1 MLNLHPLQRATDGI
15 SSTTDIVRNGYAFSD
30 GNGIMGIEVARS
42 IQQALGLKEIPGA
55 AQIRIGGV
63 KGMLSLKWDWERTD
77 CIGIRPSQVKFCSSH
92 RILEVKEVAKT
103 LVGSTHRLFKEA
115 LLVSLD
121 IRAAI
126 QRTRSS

>member
-1 MLNLHPLQRATDGI
+1 MAFPP
-15 SSTTDIVRNGYAFSD
+15 STDIVRNGYAFSD
-30 GNGIMGIEVARS
+30 GNGIMGVEVARS

-63 KGMLSLKWDWERTD
+63 KGMLSLKRDWYRTD

-103 LVGSTHRLFKEA
+103 HVRSTHRLFKEA
-115 LLVSLD
+115 LLVSFDL
-121 IRAAI
+121 RAAI
-126 QRTRSS
+126 PPFRAQF